1 MYDVKNVSILNLI
14 PNYKFEERWEKLY
27 LASEIVDATF
37 NYFQIEYILKDK
49 GRKPWDLKNM
59 IKLIF
64 LGSVEKNENSV
75 KLNNDAKTDIFYRVL
90 CDEIMP
96 SARSIRDYRKIYKSI
111 FQLILSFT
119 LIATR
124 KMDLSSFYHVS
135 GDGTIKM
142 ACNSP
147 FNTIKRKDIHLLIKH
162 YLVEKLTKKE
172 IKKLRKPAK
181 KFIYK
186 NKLDP
191 DEKINI
197 LFDWLDKLDLT
208 GQNSLPMFDVDARWM
223 LPKDKGQKY
232 KKLAYNVQVCT
243 DTESKLICGINV
255 VQFPTDHYQI
265 PALLDQTIQNLQMKP
280 SIVSAD
286 TIYATISNFF
296 YLKQHGISARI
307 PTREQNKKLI
317 DNPSE
322 NPYAKEYF
330 EFDEIRNIYICP
342 QKQELTPD
350 GVYDA
355 PLEKGGFNKKKIVYS
370 NHTACKNCPV
380 KSKCTKANH
389 RTITRYLHELS
400 YEVEKIMDTKEGQEE
415 YKKRSSTVESHNGT
429 FRRIY
434 HYDELPLKGLET
446 IQGLMFMIASAYN
459 VIRIY
464 NITKEKGLDLYK
476 IIEYIRLIGLRIIN

>member
-49 GRKPWDLKNM
+49 GRNPWDLKNM

-135 GDGTIKM
+135 GDGNIKM

-162 YLVEKLTKKE
+162 YLVEELTKKE

-186 NKLDP
+186 NNLDP
-191 DEKINI
+191 D
-197 LFDWLDKLDLT
+197 
-208 GQNSLPMFDVDARWM
+208 
-223 LPKDKGQKY
+223 
-232 KKLAYNVQVCT
+232 
-243 DTESKLICGINV
+243 
-255 VQFPTDHYQI
+255 
-265 PALLDQTIQNLQMKP
+265 
-280 SIVSAD
+280 
-286 TIYATISNFF
+286 
-296 YLKQHGISARI
+296 
-307 PTREQNKKLI
+307 
-317 DNPSE
+317 
-322 NPYAKEYF
+322 
-330 EFDEIRNIYICP
+330 
-342 QKQELTPD
+342 
-350 GVYDA
+350 
-355 PLEKGGFNKKKIVYS
+355 
-370 NHTACKNCPV
+370 
-380 KSKCTKANH
+380 
-389 RTITRYLHELS
+389 
-400 YEVEKIMDTKEGQEE
+400 
-415 YKKRSSTVESHNGT
+415 
-429 FRRIY
+429 
-434 HYDELPLKGLET
+434 
-446 IQGLMFMIASAYN
+446 
-459 VIRIY
+459 
-464 NITKEKGLDLYK
+464 
-476 IIEYIRLIGLRIIN
+476 

>member
-1 MYDVKNVSILNLI
+1 MIDVENPTILNLI
-14 PNYKFEERWEKLY
+14 PNYGFEERWEKLL

-37 NYFQIEYILKDK
+37 NYFQIERDLKDK
-49 GRKPWDLKNM
+49 GRRPWNLKNM
-59 IKLIF
+59 VKLMF
-64 LGSVEKNENSV
+64 LASVEKNENSV
-75 KLNNDAKTDIFYRVL
+75 KISDDAKTDIFYHAL
-90 CDEIMP
+90 CGGIMP
-96 SARSIRDYRKIYKSI
+96 SDRSIRDYRKIYKSI
-111 FQLILSFT
+111 YQLILSFT
-119 LIATR
+119 LITTR
-124 KMDLSSFYHVS
+124 LMDLSSFYHVS
-135 GDGTIKM
+135 ADGTIKL

-162 YLVEKLTKKE
+162 YMVEKLTKKE

-181 KFIYK
+181 KFLYE
-186 NKLDP
+186 NNLSP
-191 DEKINI
+191 NEKINI

-208 GQNSLPMFDVDARWM
+208 GQDSLPLFDVDARWM
-223 LPKDKGQKY
+223 KPKDKGQKY

-265 PALLDQTIQNLQMKP
+265 PALLDQTIQNLQIKP

-296 YLKQHGISARI
+296 YLKLQGISARI
-307 PTREQNKKLI
+307 PTREQNKKFI
-317 DNPSE
+317 KNPSD

-330 EFDEIRNIYICP
+330 EFDEIRNVYICP
-342 QKQELTPD
+342 QKHELTPD

-355 PLEKGGFNKKKIVYS
+355 PPEKGGFNKKKIVYS
-370 NHTACKNCPV
+370 NHAACQNCPV
-380 KSKCTKANH
+380 KSKCTKADH

-400 YEVEKIMDTKEGQEE
+400 YEVEKIMDTPEGQEE
-415 YKKRSSTVESHNGT
+415 YKKRSRTVESHNGT

-434 HYDELPLKGLET
+434 HYDELPLTGLET

-459 VIRIY
+459 AIRIY
-464 NITKEKGLDLYK
+464 NITKEKGLNLYEVIK
-476 IIEYIRLIGLRIIN
+476 FIRLIGLRIIN